1 MIRIEEAIA
10 FAKLNG
16 RKVTKKEIAERIWPN
31 SNPAS
36 QSVSMTRLING
47 DAQRVD
53 PEWVRI
59 ICEMTGCT
67 ADFLFNINQ

>member
-16 RKVTKKEIAERIWPN
+16 RKVTKKEIAQRLWPN
-31 SNPAS
+31 SKPAA
-36 QSVSMTRLING
+36 QSVSMARLLKG
-47 DAQRVD
+47 EAQMIQPD
-53 PEWVRI
+53 WVRI

-67 ADFLFNINQ
+67 ADFLFNI